1 MQSSHRSESL
11 QIFLAR
17 SRFSYDTC
25 DSGGDCTMKF
35 FLDTANIEEIRN
47 VAEYGLID
55 GVTTNPS
62 LVSKEGRPFKDIL
75 LEITQ
80 IVDGPIS
87 AEVVSTDA
95 AGILKEAHELAK
107 LHSNIV
113 VKVPMIKEGM
123 KALKQLTKDGIRTN
137 ITLIFNC
144 NQALIAAKLGATY
157 VSPFVGRFDDISE
170 VGMNL
175 VADLVQ
181 IFENYA
187 FPTQILVASC
197 RNPLHIREAALLGA
211 HVATMPFKVLE
222 QLMNHPLTDIGLERF
237 LKDWEKVKALKQ

>member
-1 MQSSHRSESL
+1 
-11 QIFLAR
+11 
-17 SRFSYDTC
+17 
-25 DSGGDCTMKF
+25 MKF

-47 VAEYGLID
+47 AAEYGLID

-62 LVSKEGRPFKDIL
+62 LVSKEGRPFKDVL
-75 LEITQ
+75 LEIAR

-95 AGILKEAHELAK
+95 AGMLREAYELAK
-107 LHSNIV
+107 LHSNVV
-113 VKVPMIKEGM
+113 VKIPMIKEGM
-123 KALKQLTKDGIRTN
+123 KALKQLSQDGIRTN

-144 NQALIAAKLGATY
+144 NQALIAAKMGATY

-175 VADLVQ
+175 IADLVK
-181 IFENYA
+181 IFNNYS

-211 HVATMPFKVLE
+211 HVATMPFTVLE
-222 QLMNHPLTDIGLERF
+222 QLMKHPLTDIGLQRF
-237 LKDWEKVKALKQ
+237 LKDWEKVPKVIQV

>member
-1 MQSSHRSESL
+1 
-11 QIFLAR
+11 
-17 SRFSYDTC
+17 
-25 DSGGDCTMKF
+25 MKF

-47 VAEYGLID
+47 AAEYGLID

-62 LVSKEGRPFKDIL
+62 LVSKEGRPFKEIL
-75 LEITQ
+75 LEITK
-80 IVDGPIS
+80 IVNGPIS

-95 AGILKEAHELAK
+95 AGILREAHDLAA
-107 LHSNIV
+107 LHENIV

-123 KALKQLTKDGIRTN
+123 KALKQLSKDGIRTN
-137 ITLIFNC
+137 ITLIFNP

-175 VADLVQ
+175 IGDLVT
-181 IFENYA
+181 IFKNYS

-197 RNPLHIREAALLGA
+197 RNPLHIREAALMGA
-211 HVATMPFKVLE
+211 HVATIPFKVLE

-237 LKDWEKVKALKQ
+237 LKDWEKVKALKG